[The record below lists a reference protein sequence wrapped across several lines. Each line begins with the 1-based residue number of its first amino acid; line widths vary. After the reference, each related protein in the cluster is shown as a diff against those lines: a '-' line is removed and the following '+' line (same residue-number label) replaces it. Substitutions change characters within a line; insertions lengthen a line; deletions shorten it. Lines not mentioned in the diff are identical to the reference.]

1 MRQER
6 SAGRRQRHAARAPIE
21 ERNAEV
27 LLELA
32 HALGQRRLA
41 HRERACRRAQV
52 ARAGDGEKGAQQA
65 HVTKQWHYHQLWI
78 IEQIE
83 FYSMPRRSYAN
94 RLPGRSEVRR

>member
-1 MRQER
+1 M
-6 SAGRRQRHAARAPIE
+6 
-21 ERNAEV
+21 

-65 HVTKQWHYHQLWI
+65 DVAKQWHYQQLWI